1 MEIDAHADEL
11 SRSDMLHL
19 GMSGDDTPARRPLG
33 RARELT
39 ISALSD
45 RFADGEIDLEEFED
59 RLDRAHAAR
68 DVEELDSLVADL
80 GLAEVREA
88 SLPQPAPPR
97 ALANRPDR
105 KTMVSIL
112 SERRRDGAWRPPENL
127 RVMTFLGSTTIDFR
141 DVALPAGVTELRIAS
156 VLGRVELIVPPGLAI
171 ECEGMAILGQ
181 VEELHRMPPTPEPE
195 RPLLRVSGMF
205 MLGQL
210 EITTRLPGET
220 RRAARRR
227 ERAEAGD
234 RRIAARKRRQ
244 LRE

>member
-1 MEIDAHADEL
+1 
-11 SRSDMLHL
+11 MLAP
-19 GMSGDDTPARRPLG
+19 GMAGDDKPAPRSLG

-45 RFADGEIDLEEFED
+45 RFASGDIDLDEFED
-59 RLDRAHAAR
+59 RLDRAHAAGAIE
-68 DVEELDSLVADL
+68 DLDFLVADL
-80 GLAEVREA
+80 APAEV
-88 SLPQPAPPR
+88 SDTHPPR
-97 ALANRPDR
+97 AASRHALTGRPTR

-112 SERRRDGAWRPPENL
+112 SERRRDGAWRAPENL

-141 DVALPAGVTELRIAS
+141 DVTLPAGITELRIAS
-156 VLGRVELIVPPGLAI
+156 VLGRVELIIPPGLAI
-171 ECEGMAILGQ
+171 ECEGTAILGQ
-181 VEELHRMPPTPEPE
+181 VEELHRSPPEPEPE

-210 EITTRLPGET
+210 EVTTRLPGET

-234 RRIAARKRRQ
+234 RRIAARKGRQ